1 MSTRLLMAAAAKCH
15 EYHIDTIDTQTLP
28 KAAELI
34 SMIYFNVSTYQ
45 LSYD

>member
-1 MSTRLLMAAAAKCH
+1 MSTRLLQAAAAPR

-28 KAAELI
+28 KAAELT
-34 SMIYFNVSTYQ
+34 SMIWFNVSTYQ